1 MTSIYIQYS
10 GDLPQGGLE
19 IPCLLTFRGDK
30 KEVMKVR
37 KLLGMKLQVPESNVS
52 SPSKKRK
59 LDVCIIESS
68 MPETQVI
75 NRPWLSLNKIE
86 LSFADKELIIAG
98 DELTD
103 IHMNF
108 AQAVL
113 KKQFPELSGLHST
126 LLLPRCSITGTDAV
140 QILHCRG
147 NHWSVV
153 TSIGCP
159 AGVVKVY
166 DSLYTSVDQVTLR
179 LISTLFG
186 SDTQVKVEVGPK
198 QLGVKDCGLFAIATA
213 TLLASGGDPT
223 SVTFNQLAMRQ
234 HLMKSFD
241 DSCLK
246 PFPQN

>member
-1 MTSIYIQYS
+1 MLHVQRRENELLGCSKPIEDGKFEVSSVVRGYHVYKETWTPFLTEHLKCKREEGSHKDRYAVAVVRHDSVVGHIAQRISAACSLFIQKNGSIKCTITGTRQYS

-37 KLLGMKLQVPESNVS
+37 KLLGTKLQVPESNVN

-103 IHMNF
+103 IYMNF
-108 AQAVL
+108 AQAIL

-147 NHWSVV
+147 N
-153 TSIGCP
+153 
-159 AGVVKVY
+159 
-166 DSLYTSVDQVTLR
+166 
-179 LISTLFG
+179 
-186 SDTQVKVEVGPK
+186 
-198 QLGVKDCGLFAIATA
+198 
-213 TLLASGGDPT
+213 
-223 SVTFNQLAMRQ
+223 
-234 HLMKSFD
+234 
-241 DSCLK
+241 
-246 PFPQN
+246 